1 MPPRTPLLLHPGR
14 QDGKSSLRIWKANKA
29 HMLALLAGPQ
39 QDLFDRFGALVK
51 RPTEAR
57 LRAEVGAALEYVI
70 SEVNRGDNTQLADL
84 GVRLGETLKNA
95 KLTPTRKMARSKM
108 TRGGGVGQTEK
119 MRLSLELAVLRLMLR
134 NMPGGLNG
142 AHPSLSAQMARAA
155 RRRRRIRAACI
166 PRRRC
171 AES

>member
-1 MPPRTPLLLHPGR
+1 LPLHPGR
-14 QDGKSSLRIWKANKA
+14 QDGKSSLRIWNANKA
-29 HMLALLAGPQ
+29 DMNALLAGPQ
-39 QDLFDRFGALVK
+39 QDLFDQFGALVK
-51 RPTEAR
+51 SPGDAQAM
-57 LRAEVGAALEYVI
+57 RAEVGAALEYVI
-70 SEVNRGDNTQLADL
+70 SELGLDPTKLSDL
-84 GVRLGETLKNA
+84 GARWSEKLKND
-95 KLTPTRKMARSKM
+95 KLSPTRDTARKKQ
-108 TRGGGVGQTEK
+108 TRGGSVGQKEK
-119 MRLSLELAVLRLMLR
+119 KRLSLLLAVLRFMLR